1 MMKVSRSESKKKQT
15 TTPWTTRFAHRH
27 TPIACEYRK
36 KIPRSI
42 SKSWIILGKY
52 AHQDIYLVAPFK
64 WTESWGHCNGINIHQ
79 RKKIR
84 HPSIYTRHA
93 WTKMNGTFKFIWE
106 NLWLCLV
113 CFSLSGWCWK
123 HSSIGQMKAVY
134 LHSVRFE
141 VINMWMPCNEHH
153 LRKKWYRSLVLG
165 QFYDAITLE

>member
-1 MMKVSRSESKKKQT
+1 MDNPICSQTHANSMWIQNKKPKKYFQKLNHSRKICTSRYLLGGPIQMNWILRPLQWHQY
-15 TTPWTTRFAHRH
+15 TPK
-27 TPIACEYRK
+27 E
-36 KIPRSI
+36 
-42 SKSWIILGKY
+42 
-52 AHQDIYLVAPFK
+52 
-64 WTESWGHCNGINIHQ
+64 
-79 RKKIR
+79 KIR

-123 HSSIGQMKAVY
+123 HSSIGQMQAVY

-153 LRKKWYRSLVLG
+153 LRKKRYRSLVFE